1 MSLHVPRW
9 TTPSEPRSKIS
20 LQPGT
25 TVPRFLHPRFGSR
38 FTENLKEWLK
48 PSLRGGPSA
57 MPVMLTVN
65 AQEWSQG
72 FWRSQ
77 ALSFV
82 IYSGAVALILLL
94 WSKPQAKPGLKIHDR
109 ATLLSSDLSDYT
121 RGLPP
126 GAGVARGG
134 GGGGIRSATPV
145 TIGKAPKFTT
155 IQLAP
160 PSLPHDAAPKLVA
173 EASLLGD
180 PALQF
185 PSPILDRFGDPLAG
199 LLTDS
204 DGQGRGGGM
213 GDGDGTGD
221 GKGLGPGLGPGR
233 NGGAGGDTFR
243 AGHNGVG
250 FPECTY
256 CPDAK
261 YSEMARK
268 AKFQGLVILQIVV
281 TPDGRASHIEI
292 VSGPGLGLEEEAVEA
307 VKNWRFKPALGPNR
321 KPVATQIEVEVQ
333 FRLL

>member
-38 FTENLKEWLK
+38 FTENLREWFK
-48 PSLRGGPSA
+48 PSARSRPSA
-57 MPVMLTVN
+57 MPVMLPVN
-65 AQEWSQG
+65 TQAWSQD

-77 ALSFV
+77 ALSLV
-82 IYSGAVALILLL
+82 ICCCALILILSP
-94 WSKPQAKPGLKIHDR
+94 WSNPPSKDGQTTADR
-109 ATLLSSDLSDYT
+109 ITLLSADLSEYT
-121 RGLPP
+121 RRLPP
-126 GAGVARGG
+126 GADVARGG
-134 GGGGIRSATPV
+134 GSGGKRSATPV
-145 TIGKAPKFTT
+145 TIGRAPKFTT

-160 PSLPHDAAPKLVA
+160 PSLPQDAASKLVA

-185 PSPILDRFGDPLAG
+185 PSPNLARFGDPLAG
-199 LLTDS
+199 LVTDS

-213 GDGDGTGD
+213 GDGDGTGE

-250 FPECTY
+250 FPECIY

-261 YSEMARK
+261 YSEAARK

-281 TPDGRASHIEI
+281 TPDGRASRIEI

-307 VKNWRFKPALGPNR
+307 VKNWRFKPALGPMR
-321 KPVATQIEVEVQ
+321 KPVAAQIEVEVQ
-333 FRLL
+333 FRLF

>member
-9 TTPSEPRSKIS
+9 TTPSEPDSKIS

-25 TVPRFLHPRFGSR
+25 AAPRFLHPRFGSR
-38 FTENLKEWLK
+38 FTENLREWLK
-48 PSLRGGPSA
+48 PSSRGGPTA
-57 MPVMLTVN
+57 MPVMLAAN
-65 AQEWSQG
+65 AQAWSQD
-72 FWRSQ
+72 FLRSQ
-77 ALSFV
+77 ALSLV
-82 IYSGAVALILLL
+82 IYSCALILILSP
-94 WSKPQAKPGLKIHDR
+94 WSKPRSKEGLTTADHI
-109 ATLLSSDLSDYT
+109 TLLSPELSEYT
-121 RGLPP
+121 RRLPP
-126 GAGVARGG
+126 GADVARGG
-134 GGGGIRSATPV
+134 GGGGKRSATPV
-145 TIGKAPKFTT
+145 TIGRAPKFAA

-160 PSLPHDAAPKLVA
+160 PSLPQDAASKLVA

-185 PSPILDRFGDPLAG
+185 PSPNFDRLGDPLAG
-199 LLTDS
+199 LVTDS

-221 GKGLGPGLGPGR
+221 GNGLGPGLGPGR

-250 FPECTY
+250 FPKCIY

-261 YSEMARK
+261 YSEAARK
-268 AKFQGLVILQIVV
+268 AKFQGLVILQLVV
-281 TPDGRASHIEI
+281 SPDGRAGRIQV

-321 KPVATQIEVEVQ
+321 KAVATQIEVEVQ
-333 FRLL
+333 FRLF

>member
-1 MSLHVPRW
+1 MSLHVPTW

-25 TVPRFLHPRFGSR
+25 TVPRFLHQRFGSR

-48 PSLRGGPSA
+48 PSSRGGPSA
-57 MPVMLTVN
+57 VPVILAVN
-65 AQEWSQG
+65 AQAWSQE

-77 ALSFV
+77 AVSLV
-82 IYSGAVALILLL
+82 IYSATVALILLL
-94 WSKPQAKPGLKIHDR
+94 WTKPQAKPGLNIHDR
-109 ATLLSSDLSDYT
+109 ATLLSSDLPEFA
-121 RGLPP
+121 RRLP
-126 GAGVARGG
+126 AGPDVAKGG
-134 GGGGIRSATPV
+134 GGGGKRETLPV
-145 TIGKAPKFTT
+145 TEGKAPKFTT

-185 PSPILDRFGDPLAG
+185 PSPNLDRFGDPLAG
-199 LLTDS
+199 LVTDS

-213 GDGDGTGD
+213 GDGDGTGV

-233 NGGAGGDTFR
+233 NGGTGGDTFR

-250 FPECTY
+250 FPECIY

-261 YSEMARK
+261 YSEAARK

-281 TPDGRASHIEI
+281 TPDGRASRIEI
-292 VSGPGLGLEEEAVEA
+292 VSGPGLGLGEEAVEA
-307 VKNWRFKPALGPNR
+307 VKNWRFKPALGPMR